1 MPLLSPVE
9 NCALQ
14 EQKRCSSRALKKKK
28 KKNPFFISVSEAY
41 SMLIGINTW
50 IEVQAAEESQS

>member
-1 MPLLSPVE
+1 MLF
-9 NCALQ
+9 
-14 EQKRCSSRALKKKK
+14 KGLKKKK